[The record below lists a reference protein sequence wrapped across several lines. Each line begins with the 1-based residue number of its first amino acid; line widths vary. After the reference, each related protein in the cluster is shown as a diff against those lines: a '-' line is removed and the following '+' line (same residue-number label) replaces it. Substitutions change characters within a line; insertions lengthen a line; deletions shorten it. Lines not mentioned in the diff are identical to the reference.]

1 VFTVM
6 NALLGFCAVV
16 AAFEGHLEWAYTL
29 LVMCVLADG
38 LDGIVARRFA
48 KKWNLGDYLDIMAD
62 SASFGLAPA
71 VILYISYR
79 DGLGAPDLGLGLLAG
94 RVIVLVAGG
103 VLIATGVLRL
113 ARFCFERGGA
123 SKKFTGLP
131 IPAAALMLV
140 LALMVGLPGL
150 VVVVLVVAASL
161 CMVSDFPWPKP
172 RGWPGSI
179 TGVLAVL
186 LVAARVGSSYVDGLD
201 ALANW
206 HAGVGLFWNQAYIAL
221 GPATV
226 RAMYARG
233 LLESANGPNS
243 NPSDADG
250 QYGAGGD
257 DMCAT
262 AEGPSEGEPTQDDG
276 PPGAGRI

>member
-1 VFTVM
+1 MFTVT

-29 LVMCVLADG
+29 LVLCVLADG
-38 LDGIVARRFA
+38 VDGIVARRFA

-79 DGLGAPDLGLGLLAG
+79 DGLGAPDLGLGLLEG
-94 RVIVLVAGG
+94 RVVMLVAGG
-103 VLIATGVLRL
+103 VLIAAGVLRL

-140 LALMVGLPGL
+140 LALMVELPGL
-150 VVVVLVVAASL
+150 VVVILVVVASA

-172 RGWPGSI
+172 RGWPGSV

-186 LVAARVGSSYVDGLD
+186 LVASRVGSSYVDGLGGF
-201 ALANW
+201 AYWLA
-206 HAGVGLFWNQAYIAL
+206 AFGLFWNLAYIGL
-221 GPATV
+221 GPVTV
-226 RAMYARG
+226 RAMDARG
-233 LLESANGPNS
+233 LLENANGPNAAGPDGS
-243 NPSDADG
+243 GGNAKCDAAEPAPG
-250 QYGAGGD
+250 
-257 DMCAT
+257 
-262 AEGPSEGEPTQDDG
+262 EGPSQGNG
-276 PPGAGRI
+276 PPGAGRL